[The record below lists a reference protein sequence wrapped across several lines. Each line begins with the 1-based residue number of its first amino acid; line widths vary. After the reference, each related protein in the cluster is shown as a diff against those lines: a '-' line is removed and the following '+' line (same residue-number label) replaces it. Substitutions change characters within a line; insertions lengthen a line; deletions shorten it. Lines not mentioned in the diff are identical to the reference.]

1 MVTPENPDIFF
12 FAILVTACECEV
24 LCVRLRSPCD
34 PECGSGEGK
43 WTDMISPFSNM
54 LGSESNETSE
64 GASVCVSS
72 VSLPSQSEFFSLQFV
87 AFIAHF
93 FTRYDDHPSYL
104 EGFESWF
111 DRAAACM
118 RQTPRKVH
126 GFASKIS
133 KKKIKFNLV
142 FSISCKKKN
151 NPKLQFSTCKNMFCC
166 TFRAP
171 SPL

>member
-1 MVTPENPDIFF
+1 M
-12 FAILVTACECEV
+12 

-54 LGSESNETSE
+54 SGSESNETSE
-64 GASVCVSS
+64 GASVCVRVLFLCP
-72 VSLPSQSEFFSLQFV
+72 VSQNSFLFKLLHLLHIFSRV
-87 AFIAHF
+87 MTII
-93 FTRYDDHPSYL
+93 PSYL

-118 RQTPRKVH
+118 RQTPRKLH
-126 GFASKIS
+126 RFASKIS
-133 KKKIKFNLV
+133 KNKIKFNLV

-151 NPKLQFSTCKNMFCC
+151 KPQNFSLVPARTDVLLHLPLCDITGRKFPKLCC
-166 TFRAP
+166 FFLSHTIVT
-171 SPL
+171 S

>member
-1 MVTPENPDIFF
+1 M
-12 FAILVTACECEV
+12 CE
-24 LCVRLRSPCD
+24 
-34 PECGSGEGK
+34 
-43 WTDMISPFSNM
+43 
-54 LGSESNETSE
+54 
-64 GASVCVSS
+64 SS

-118 RQTPRKVH
+118 RQAPRKLH
-126 GFASKIS
+126 RFASKIS
-133 KKKIKFNLV
+133 KNKIKFNLV

-151 NPKLQFSTCKNMFCC
+151 KTQNFSLVPARTDVLLHLPS
-166 TFRAP
+166 TFPFVTSQAGNFQNYVVSFYHTLLSQANSVDALFP
-171 SPL
+171 ADCGHVIPFEDFAEHWTLWLL